1 NLSLKLGDY
10 SMSRNLLKK
19 KYVWIFVLSL
29 ALMIVGFVITSVAN
43 FIPPVSFM
51 DPGYEEYSSLM
62 RNLTTSATLFQNLGI
77 VLFTLSIFIG
87 ALVDETI
94 SPEVKR
100 GMIIASALGIIALVI
115 FNRLILYFT

>member
-1 NLSLKLGDY
+1 
-10 SMSRNLLKK
+10 MSRNLLKK
-19 KYVWIFVLSL
+19 KYVWIFVSSL

-43 FIPPVSFM
+43 FIPPISFM
-51 DPGYEEYSSLM
+51 DPGYEEYTLLM
-62 RNLTTSATLFQNLGI
+62 RYLTTSATLFQNLGI